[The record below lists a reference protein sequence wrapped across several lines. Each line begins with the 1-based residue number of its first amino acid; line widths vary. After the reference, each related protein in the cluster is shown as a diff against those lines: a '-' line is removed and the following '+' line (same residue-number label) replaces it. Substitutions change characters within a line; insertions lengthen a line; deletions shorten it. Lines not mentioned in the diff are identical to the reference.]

1 MQTRENILHPHDK
14 GLISRRQEPKQ
25 TIRVQQQAKD
35 SVGVI
40 MGNVSNRL
48 RCLTLD
54 PQPLALFEEVKETLR
69 DGALKEELH
78 PCLRVYCL
86 TPTSCHSSA
95 SCVGMKSDQFA
106 SWLPS

>member
-54 PQPLALFEEVKETLR
+54 PQPLVLFEEGKETLR

-78 PCLRVYCL
+78 PWGG
-86 TPTSCHSSA
+86 
-95 SCVGMKSDQFA
+95 VGFEGL
-106 SWLPS
+106 LPYPHFLSFLCFLCGYEK